1 MRIPRTI
8 VDNLKHKDISQ
19 FTAAQLANFPGIY
32 QNVSRKLKRSG
43 AVTCA
48 LALTLLL
55 SSGAVFAQDAMTKA
69 IALFQKKD
77 YQAASLAFRAL
88 ADSKQGA
95 TAHYYL
101 GLCYI
106 QLGHTSHAKVIFE
119 RLIQI
124 WPNSAEAKQA
134 SSYLN
139 GAGAAASQSPA
150 EKTADAERDKASSAL
165 AAKILDNLSKLRRP
179 LTRAEWAK
187 LPEKTRIPLER
198 ANGHLWVR
206 AKINGQYC
214 RVVFDTGAEVCTLS
228 VADFPDIVSREQL
241 KQGKTVGVQRVY
253 GLIAGRMIET
263 EISIQDVTRKIDTI
277 FIAEPNCSLIG
288 QNFFKEYS
296 YQVDDYYLRLT
307 KAPFEGDE
315 QTAATRSSV
324 SVMAK
329 PDRNDKFSL
338 PFEKLGNNMMVEILV
353 NGHPIKAC
361 FDTGC
366 GTEGLVIHP
375 SMQGPLGVTSRGYGR
390 GMADRV
396 EVGHMIKIGLPVDY
410 ANGLSHPLI
419 GPKVFNRGYTVD
431 QQAKRIRFDY

>member
-1 MRIPRTI
+1 MRLRRA
-8 VDNLKHKDISQ
+8 SAARQ
-19 FTAAQLANFPGIY
+19 FLAA
-32 QNVSRKLKRSG
+32 SCR
-43 AVTCA
+43 CA
-48 LALTLLL
+48 LALSLVLWLAL
-55 SSGAVFAQDAMTKA
+55 SIGPSFAQDAMTKA

-77 YQAASLAFRAL
+77 YQSASLAFREL

-119 RLIQI
+119 RLVQI
-124 WPNSAEAKQA
+124 WPNSAEAKLA
-134 SSYLN
+134 SNYLD
-139 GAGAAASQSPA
+139 AGAVTTSKSQSLKP
-150 EKTADAERDKASSAL
+150 EDVERDKASSAL
-165 AAKILDNLSKLRRP
+165 AAKILENLSKFRKP
-179 LTRAEWAK
+179 LTKAEWAK

-206 AKINGQYC
+206 AKINGKYC

-228 VADFPDIVSREQL
+228 VADFPDLVSRDQL
-241 KQGKTVGVQRVY
+241 MQGRVVGVHRVY
-253 GLIAGRMIET
+253 GLISGRMVET
-263 EISIQDVTRKIDTI
+263 EISIQDITRKIDTI
-277 FIAEPNCSLIG
+277 FISEPNCSVIG

-315 QTAATRSSV
+315 KIATAGSV
-324 SVMAK
+324 AVMAK

-338 PFEKLGNNMMVEILV
+338 PFEKQGNNMMVEIFV

-390 GMADRV
+390 GVAERV
-396 EVGHMIKIGLPVDY
+396 EVGHMIKMSLPVDY

>member
-1 MRIPRTI
+1 MTI
-8 VDNLKHKDISQ
+8 SLGFFKVLSKRLGRVNVARQLP
-19 FTAAQLANFPGIY
+19 AASCGC
-32 QNVSRKLKRSG
+32 V
-43 AVTCA
+43 
-48 LALTLLL
+48 LALSLLL
-55 SSGAVFAQDAMTKA
+55 SLFLSAGTAFAQDAMTKA

-77 YQAASLAFRAL
+77 YQSASLAFRDL

-119 RLIQI
+119 RLVQI
-124 WPNSAEAKQA
+124 WPNSAEAKLA
-134 SSYLN
+134 SNYLD
-139 GAGAAASQSPA
+139 GGAATASKNQLLKP
-150 EKTADAERDKASSAL
+150 EDAERDKASSAL
-165 AAKILDNLSKLRRP
+165 AAKILENLSKFRKP
-179 LTRAEWAK
+179 LTRAEWLK

-206 AKINGQYC
+206 AKINGKYC

-228 VADFPDIVSREQL
+228 VADFPDLVSRDQL
-241 KQGKTVGVQRVY
+241 MQGKVVGVHRVY
-253 GLIAGRMIET
+253 GLISGRMVET
-263 EISIQDVTRKIDTI
+263 EISIQDITRKIDTI
-277 FIAEPNCSLIG
+277 FISEPNCSVIG

-315 QTAATRSSV
+315 RTATAGSV

-338 PFEKLGNNMMVEILV
+338 PFEKQGNSMMVEIFV

-375 SMQGPLGVTSRGYGR
+375 SMQGPLGVTSRGYRR
-390 GMADRV
+390 GVADRV
-396 EVGHMIKIGLPVDY
+396 EVGHMIKMGLPVDY

>member
-1 MRIPRTI
+1 MTI
-8 VDNLKHKDISQ
+8 SLGFFKVLSIRLGRVNAARLLA
-19 FTAAQLANFPGIY
+19 TASCGC
-32 QNVSRKLKRSG
+32 V
-43 AVTCA
+43 
-48 LALTLLL
+48 LALSLVL
-55 SSGAVFAQDAMTKA
+55 SAGPAFAQDAMTKA

-77 YQAASLAFRAL
+77 YQSASMAFREL

-119 RLIQI
+119 RLVQI
-124 WPNSAEAKQA
+124 WPNSAEAKLA
-134 SSYLN
+134 SNYLEGG
-139 GAGAAASQSPA
+139 GATTAKSQSLKP
-150 EKTADAERDKASSAL
+150 EDAERDKASSAL
-165 AAKILDNLSKLRRP
+165 AAKILENLSKFRKP

-206 AKINGQYC
+206 AKINGKYC

-228 VADFPDIVSREQL
+228 VADFPDLVSRDQL
-241 KQGKTVGVQRVY
+241 MQGKVVGVHRVY
-253 GLIAGRMIET
+253 GLISGRMVET
-263 EISIQDVTRKIDTI
+263 EISIQDITRKIDTI
-277 FIAEPNCSLIG
+277 FISEPNCSVIG

-315 QTAATRSSV
+315 QNAATGSSV

-338 PFEKLGNNMMVEILV
+338 PFEKQGNNMMVEIFV

-375 SMQGPLGVTSRGYGR
+375 RMQGPLGVTSRGYGR
-390 GMADRV
+390 GVADRV
-396 EVGHMIKIGLPVDY
+396 EVGHMIKMGLPVDY

>member
-1 MRIPRTI
+1 MAHYPRFF
-8 VDNLKHKDISQ
+8 Q
-19 FTAAQLANFPGIY
+19 FICQMPN
-32 QNVSRKLKRSG
+32 RSG
-43 AVTCA
+43 AVACA
-48 LALTLLL
+48 VALTLLL
-55 SSGAVFAQDAMTKA
+55 CSGAVFAQDAMTKA

-134 SSYLN
+134 SNYLG
-139 GAGAAASQSPA
+139 GAGAEAAKSPA
-150 EKTADAERDKASSAL
+150 DKTADNDRDKASSAL
-165 AAKILDNLSKLRRP
+165 AAKILENLSKFRRP
-179 LTRAEWAK
+179 LTKAEWAK

-228 VADFPDIVSREQL
+228 VVDFPNLVSRDQL
-241 KQGKTVGVQRVY
+241 KQGKVIGVRRVY
-253 GLIAGRMIET
+253 GLISGRMVET
-263 EISIQDVTRKIDTI
+263 DISIQDITRRIETI
-277 FIAEPNCSLIG
+277 FISEPNCSVIG

-315 QTAATRSSV
+315 QTAAATSRV
-324 SVMAK
+324 SVVAK

-338 PFEKLGNNMMVEILV
+338 PFEKLGNSMMVDILV

-366 GTEGLVIHP
+366 GADGLVIHP
-375 SMQGPLGVTSRGYGR
+375 SMRGYLDVTSRGYGS

>member
-8 VDNLKHKDISQ
+8 VDNLKQKNISQ
-19 FTAAQLANFPGIY
+19 FTAAQLANFPGIS
-32 QNVSRKLKRSG
+32 QNVCRKLKRSG

-55 SSGAVFAQDAMTKA
+55 SSGAAFAQDAMTKA

-134 SSYLN
+134 SSYLG
-139 GAGAAASQSPA
+139 GAGAAASQSPTG
-150 EKTADAERDKASSAL
+150 KTADAERDKASSAL

-179 LTRAEWAK
+179 LTKAEWAK

-214 RVVFDTGAEVCTLS
+214 RVVFDTGAEVCFLS
-228 VADFPDIVSREQL
+228 VVDFPDLVSKEQL
-241 KQGKTVGVQRVY
+241 KNGRVIAVHRVY
-253 GLIAGRMIET
+253 GVIPGRMVET
-263 EISIQDVTRKIDTI
+263 EISIQDITRRIDTC
-277 FIAEPNCSLIG
+277 FISEPNCSVIG

-315 QTAATRSSV
+315 QTAATSRSV
-324 SVMAK
+324 AVMAK
-329 PDRNDKFSL
+329 ADRNDKFSL

-366 GTEGLVIHP
+366 GAEGLVIHP
-375 SMQGPLGVTSRGYGR
+375 SMNRYLAVTSQGYGR

-410 ANGLSHPLI
+410 ASGLSHPLI